1 MFCAVS
7 YFSIRSTPAVACKR
21 SRPFCQKCKLNTHA
35 SCVCGS
41 QQSHILSQIIIYSH
55 IIMRFRITDT
65 VKCLLVVR
73 STQNLWHCK
82 TFFGFTVY
90 TEHVP
95 SRQQFYVASAVGLLI
110 SWEKRYTD
118 ISAKRLRL
126 ISRWD
131 AQQVLKLKKKK
142 KKKKK
147 DPQKRHKANVL
158 RKLTLQSL
166 KLEWGNGM
174 VWQRGRM

>member
-1 MFCAVS
+1 
-7 YFSIRSTPAVACKR
+7 
-21 SRPFCQKCKLNTHA
+21 
-35 SCVCGS
+35 
-41 QQSHILSQIIIYSH
+41 
-55 IIMRFRITDT
+55 MRFRITDT

-118 ISAKRLRL
+118 ICAKRLRL

-142 KKKKK
+142 KKRPPKK
-147 DPQKRHKANVL
+147 DTKQMYSE
-158 RKLTLQSL
+158 SL
-166 KLEWGNGM
+166 LFRAWSWNEEM
-174 VWQRGRM
+174 VWFDGVGECKSP